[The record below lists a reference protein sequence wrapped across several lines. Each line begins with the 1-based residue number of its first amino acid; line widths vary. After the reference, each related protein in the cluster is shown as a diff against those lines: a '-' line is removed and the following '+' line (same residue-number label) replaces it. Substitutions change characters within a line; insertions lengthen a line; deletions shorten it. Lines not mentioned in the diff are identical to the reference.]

1 MTKKEGKR
9 ERPLSPKWITFRQ
22 VADHFQVSEA
32 TVRLGRGVFATLKR
46 VPVGDKRV
54 LIPRAEVERLDR
66 ALERAAVALD
76 PS

>member
-9 ERPLSPKWITFRQ
+9 ERPLSPKWMTFRQ

-46 VPVGDKRV
+46 VPVCGRI
-54 LIPRAEVERLDR
+54 LIPRADFHRLDR
-66 ALERAAVALD
+66 KLERAAVALD